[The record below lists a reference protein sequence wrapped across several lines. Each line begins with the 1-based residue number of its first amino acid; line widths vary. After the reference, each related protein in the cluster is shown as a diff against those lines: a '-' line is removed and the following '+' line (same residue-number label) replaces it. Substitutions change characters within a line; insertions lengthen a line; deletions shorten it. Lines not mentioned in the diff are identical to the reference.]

1 MTAKKKNRT
10 LPFGL
15 IVALLVTAATLVG
28 LYVGGVVFYGSRYFP
43 NTFVGT
49 IKCGNKKAAYLEEK
63 NHRFAEDYLLT
74 IYDRNNDKYHI
85 SGMDIDYQYVAM
97 QNEQQIIERQSP
109 FAWPV
114 EAFKSHMYPLERSF
128 TFDEKLLADRVHT
141 LGLFSE
147 EKILPPENAF
157 LTLTEDGYEITPE
170 IEGTSP
176 IEENILQEI
185 ASAIADQ
192 STLVTLSDAC
202 YEKPSIRSDD
212 PSIVSTASQI
222 DGFLASTIHYEIDGV
237 DENLSR
243 ERILSMLTVSDDG
256 TVTVDEKKVHSFVQ
270 HLASTYNTYGDVREF
285 VTSQGDTI
293 RIGGGDYGWVINKP
307 KEAEQILADLAGKV
321 PVSREPVYEQRAM
334 KSGLDDIGNTYV
346 EIDYTNQ
353 HMWYYKDSNLVL
365 ESDIVSGNIKSGN
378 GSPDGLFKIVYCQR
392 NATLVGEDYESK
404 VSYFMPFAYNV
415 GFHDA
420 SWRGSFGNEIYKTN
434 GSHGCIN
441 MPTEAAKAL
450 IDAIDIG
457 TPVIA
462 YYREPVELT
471 SENARISNAYS
482 YKKPEA
488 N

>member
-114 EAFKSHMYPLERSF
+114 EAFKSHLYPLERSF

-157 LTLTEDGYEITPE
+157 LTMTADGYEITPE

-285 VTSQGDTI
+285 VTSQGDTV
-293 RIGGGDYGWVINKP
+293 RIGGGDESGDAALQAGVLGNGDTG
-307 KEAEQILADLAGKV
+307 LADKGA
-321 PVSREPVYEQRAM
+321 
-334 KSGLDDIGNTYV
+334 
-346 EIDYTNQ
+346 
-353 HMWYYKDSNLVL
+353 
-365 ESDIVSGNIKSGN
+365 
-378 GSPDGLFKIVYCQR
+378 
-392 NATLVGEDYESK
+392 
-404 VSYFMPFAYNV
+404 
-415 GFHDA
+415 
-420 SWRGSFGNEIYKTN
+420 
-434 GSHGCIN
+434 
-441 MPTEAAKAL
+441 AL
-450 IDAIDIG
+450 IDLPADTQQRFPAVLTRQAGEALAGAGVKSLEISHG
-457 TPVIA
+457 GHLAAGGPNQGQLVCPGAAVQAAVHGVAVPRRIA
-462 YYREPVELT
+462 VFVGDKAGLVPLPAVD
-471 SENARISNAYS
+471 AV
-482 YKKPEA
+482 
-488 N
+488 